1 MKLILHQTVERLRH
15 TAMLLVFLL
24 CAIGNANALTSDEI
38 NKIILSPESTITP
51 KWTDD
56 ASNPW
61 VSASGNSYIRTP
73 NFSGSL
79 SSTLAMTLS
88 TEYPLD
94 FTVSRYI
101 DKYDNPTFSI
111 LVDGVD
117 RSQNISDLTWTIY
130 HIPLSSGTHTIEF
143 KVKFTNSQCY
153 ACIKDVLITELK
165 NDFTNSSILKDGSMP
180 ISFENDP
187 FSPWSTEEN
196 SVKSGKYTVSNAS
209 SKISTTFSL
218 GVPSLFSF
226 EYMQGYR
233 YSSDDYDRLSLT
245 VRIDDTD
252 YLISNS
258 LTWQSEAVVL
268 YPGTHKVEFIESHT
282 SCGDDMWV
290 KIRNVNLTQN
300 WLETNLSNPGELGA
314 KLFQSLGNDYLQDA
328 ELLKISGSMN
338 SDDWNTISKLVNLK
352 AVDLSGSNI
361 TTIPAKAFNGQ
372 SYLSTVMFPETL
384 TEIGAQAFMGTN
396 FYETT
401 LPRSVEKIGHEA
413 WSGTPLTFFHFENDS
428 RLKQIDY
435 EAFYNTKLIEFIMP
449 DSVEESLTY
458 RKYCSY
464 HHYDANYS
472 YMFAVNRFLKKLHLS
487 ENLVWVPSNI
497 CGGCTSLEEVN
508 IPKSATYIDHEAFYN
523 TPSLKF
529 IEIPESV
536 TTIKD
541 NAFKKS
547 GLQNIIISEAIT
559 DIGME
564 AFSSTKLTSVTIPK
578 NVTSYGSNMFEACD
592 SLKSVVLNSHC
603 SGMNNMFKDCKSLE
617 RVVLPCATPP
627 TITNDPFSGV
637 TKSKIKLIIP
647 DFASVAYGVDDYW
660 CNFTGRE
667 VGDEASKQDYWAI
680 RGNLT
685 LDKEKKMQGTPSV
698 EIFTGGSLTLDT
710 DLNQNFNDFTY
721 YTKETKPAT
730 FLNKSSSITANSLTT
745 RYYVETADK
754 WFFFSPVCDVN
765 MSDVTYPNS
774 ESWIIRYYDGE
785 RRGTQ
790 NTNSGNWKNVPS
802 DGVLRRG
809 QGYII
814 QAKATGWLN
823 MPVTKEN
830 QNIFFDQKE
839 LTMSL
844 ANNPSENEVNAG
856 WNFVSNPYPCYY
868 DVYYM
873 NMQAPITVW
882 TGSTYRAYALNE
894 GDNNDDTYVLRPMQP
909 FFVQKASTDLIAT
922 MPLVGRQVNKTIN
935 HTRVP
940 KPNTT
945 EANPL
950 RNLLNLELLKY
961 GCDEADDYT
970 RIVINEQASMG
981 YERTC
986 DASKF
991 MSMDATVAQFF
1002 SLGEDDTPMAINERP
1017 YDNGNVALGVYFP
1030 EAGETF
1036 TITATRSDR
1045 KAWLYDA
1052 ETGIEQDLTEGD
1064 YMFTVNKSGYD
1075 YNRFSIRFSP
1085 VTNAVGKT
1093 ENVKAKVNAGAG
1105 YISVVASEDANV
1117 SVYGTDG
1124 RVVASCMGS
1133 NNFTVPAGV
1142 YVIRV
1147 DGQTFK
1153 TIVK

>member
-1 MKLILHQTVERLRH
+1 M
-15 TAMLLVFLL
+15 
-24 CAIGNANALTSDEI
+24 
-38 NKIILSPESTITP
+38 P
-51 KWTDD
+51 
-56 ASNPW
+56 
-61 VSASGNSYIRTP
+61 NSVTH
-73 NFSGSL
+73 F
-79 SSTLAMTLS
+79 
-88 TEYPLD
+88 
-94 FTVSRYI
+94 SRYNYE
-101 DKYDNPTFSI
+101 DTYYNNS
-111 LVDGVD
+111 
-117 RSQNISDLTWTIY
+117 
-130 HIPLSSGTHTIEF
+130 
-143 KVKFTNSQCY
+143 TNSNY
-153 ACIKDVLITELK
+153 GWNI
-165 NDFTNSSILKDGSMP
+165 
-180 ISFENDP
+180 FEN
-187 FSPWSTEEN
+187 
-196 SVKSGKYTVSNAS
+196 
-209 SKISTTFSL
+209 
-218 GVPSLFSF
+218 
-226 EYMQGYR
+226 
-233 YSSDDYDRLSLT
+233 
-245 VRIDDTD
+245 
-252 YLISNS
+252 
-258 LTWQSEAVVL
+258 
-268 YPGTHKVEFIESHT
+268 
-282 SCGDDMWV
+282 C
-290 KIRNVNLTQN
+290 
-300 WLETNLSNPGELGA
+300 
-314 KLFQSLGNDYLQDA
+314 
-328 ELLKISGSMN
+328 
-338 SDDWNTISKLVNLK
+338 
-352 AVDLSGSNI
+352 
-361 TTIPAKAFNGQ
+361 
-372 SYLSTVMFPETL
+372 
-384 TEIGAQAFMGTN
+384 
-396 FYETT
+396 
-401 LPRSVEKIGHEA
+401 
-413 WSGTPLTFFHFENDS
+413 
-428 RLKQIDY
+428 
-435 EAFYNTKLIEFIMP
+435 YN
-449 DSVEESLTY
+449 
-458 RKYCSY
+458 
-464 HHYDANYS
+464 
-472 YMFAVNRFLKKLHLS
+472 LKKLHLS
-487 ENLVWVPSNI
+487 EGLTVVPFSMAY
-497 CGGCTSLEEVN
+497 GCSSLEDVN
-508 IPKSATYIDHEAFYN
+508 IPKNSTIIEERAFYN
-523 TPSLKF
+523 TKSLKS
-529 IEIPESV
+529 IELPESLYS
-536 TTIKD
+536 I
-541 NAFKKS
+541 NLGSFRNS
-547 GLQNIIISEAIT
+547 GIESL
-559 DIGME
+559 M
-564 AFSSTKLTSVTIPK
+564 IPK
-578 NVTSYGSNMFEACD
+578 NVASIGQYAFADCEN
-592 SLKSVVLNSHC
+592 LKNIVLNSHC
-603 SGMNNMFKDCKSLE
+603 HDMDYTLSNCTSLE
-617 RVVLPCATPP
+617 SVELPCATPP
-627 TITNDPFSGV
+627 SITNDPFSGL
-637 TKSKIKLIIP
+637 TKSNIKLIIP
-647 DFASVAYGVDDYW
+647 DFAKVAYGIDNYW
-660 CNFTGRE
+660 CNFTNQS

-685 LDKEKKMQGTPSV
+685 LDKDKKMQGTPSV

-710 DLNQNFNDFTY
+710 DLNQSFNDFTY

-844 ANNPSENEVNAG
+844 ANNPSESEVNAG

-868 DVYYM
+868 DVYFM

-894 GDNNDDTYVLRPMQP
+894 GDNGDDTYVLRPMQP
-909 FFVQKASTDLIAT
+909 FFVQKSSADLTAV
-922 MPLVGRQVNKTIN
+922 MPLVGRQVNTTIN
-935 HTRVP
+935 HSRAP

-950 RNLLNLELLKY
+950 RNLLNLELIKN
-961 GCDEADDYT
+961 GSDEADDYT
-970 RIVINEQASMG
+970 RVVINEQASMD
-981 YERTC
+981 YERAC

-1002 SLGEDDTPMAINERP
+1002 TLGEDETPMAINERP

-1045 KAWLYDA
+1045 QTWIYDA

-1064 YMFTVNKSGYD
+1064 YTFMVNKTGYD

-1085 VTNAVGKT
+1085 VTNAVEKT
-1093 ENVKAKVNAGAG
+1093 ENVKVKVNAGAG